1 MKFCILVVPYMR
13 SRGEK
18 VGLAGSD
25 RGRFQTL
32 MHQVRKQLQF
42 AEQLGY
48 DGFCMTEQH
57 MQIEGIETTTNPLFW
72 NMYIAQHTK
81 TMRVGQLGM
90 NLTAVNPI
98 QLAENIAMLD
108 HFTNGRAFAGFSRG
122 NTARWVGTFGQH
134 LDVTSTES
142 DKSAADARN
151 RAIFYENWRIVKE
164 LWTKPTTR
172 IEGQFWQVPPAMEWK
187 FAPTDDWAPNTVGPN
202 HELLEIGIVP
212 RPLQDPHPP
221 VYAPFSYSMETV
233 KFWAREG
240 GKMVSF
246 VNEEKEHFI
255 PIVIDSYTKEAETV
269 GRKPKP
275 KDIVGVGGHLIMG
288 RNTKETDD
296 IFAGFTEL
304 FRHAYDAPPYHVP
317 MGRLWKGSRQEV
329 ADHVNRLANTY
340 KVDEFFLWHHVGY
353 FPEEVE
359 MAMLSEFAEAVIK
372 PSRKALPKVDVL

>member
-1 MKFCILVVPYMR
+1 MRFCILVVPYMR

-32 MHQVRKQLQF
+32 MHQVRKQMQF
-42 AEQLGY
+42 AEQIGY

-122 NTARWVGTFGQH
+122 NTPRWVGTFGQH
-134 LDVTSTES
+134 LNVTSTES
-142 DKSAADARN
+142 DKSSADERN

-187 FAPTDDWAPNTVGPN
+187 FAPTDDWAPDTVGPN
-202 HELLEIGIVP
+202 HELREIGIVP
-212 RPLQDPHPP
+212 RPLQDPYPP

-233 KFWAREG
+233 RFWAREG

-255 PIVIDSYTKEAETV
+255 PIVIQNYIKEAESV
-269 GRKPKP
+269 GRKPKA
-275 KDIVGVGGHLIMG
+275 KDIVGIGGHLVMG
-288 RNTKETDD
+288 RTPQETDD
-296 IFAGFTEL
+296 IFTGFSEL
-304 FRHAYDAPPYHVP
+304 FRHAYDAPPYNVP
-317 MGRLWKGSRQEV
+317 MGRLWKGSRPEV
-329 ADHVNRLANTY
+329 ADHVNRLADTY

-372 PSRKALPKVDVL
+372 PSRQTAPKMAAV